1 MVCEMKKNMQSTFE
15 DDTCCVSNIIVYDKV
30 SDDFIFLSI
39 KGTCPNQNLVAHH
52 QFLDNLPGKA
62 FETHWQFTGILII
75 YNGRHAKSKYL
86 NIATSVEIFRT
97 RFSRPLKLIFF
108 QVFAIFHKPS
118 YTKGLWKIAK
128 IHNHLAKFSVK
139 NDPGK

>member
-1 MVCEMKKNMQSTFE
+1 M
-15 DDTCCVSNIIVYDKV
+15 IIVYDKV
-30 SDDFIFLSI
+30 SNDFIFLSI
-39 KGTCPNQNLVAHH
+39 KDKSPNQNLVAHH
-52 QFLDNLPGKA
+52 QFLENLPGKA

-108 QVFAIFHKPS
+108 QVLAIFHKPS
-118 YTKGLWKIAK
+118 YTKDLWKIAK
-128 IHNHLAKFSVK
+128 SHNHSAKSCV
-139 NDPGK
+139 

>member
-1 MVCEMKKNMQSTFE
+1 MSGLGTRDFNGLWNEKKTFIPHSHNIISIQIHRHSQ
-15 DDTCCVSNIIVYDKV
+15 TNIIVYDKV

-86 NIATSVEIFRT
+86 NIAT
-97 RFSRPLKLIFF
+97 
-108 QVFAIFHKPS
+108 
-118 YTKGLWKIAK
+118 
-128 IHNHLAKFSVK
+128 
-139 NDPGK
+139 

>member
-1 MVCEMKKNMQSTFE
+1 M
-15 DDTCCVSNIIVYDKV
+15 

-108 QVFAIFHKPS
+108 
-118 YTKGLWKIAK
+118 
-128 IHNHLAKFSVK
+128 KFSQFSI
-139 NDPGK
+139 NPHIPRIYGKLPEVIII